1 MQRNSFVLPNSAN
14 PDDMLLFM
22 ACLMDLHCLE
32 MFQYGELY
40 MNRLSTFLPESFDDI
55 EFENETGHVF
65 ALQTIL
71 SALYSRI
78 WTVKLRPESR
88 TLS

>member
-1 MQRNSFVLPNSAN
+1 
-14 PDDMLLFM
+14 
-22 ACLMDLHCLE
+22 
-32 MFQYGELY
+32 
-40 MNRLSTFLPESFDDI
+40 MNRLRTFLPESFDDI
-55 EFENETGHVF
+55 EFKNETGHVF
-65 ALQTIL
+65 AHQTIL